1 MMEAIKTVIIDDEAL
16 GRKIIREY
24 LEFHPD
30 VQIVAECKDAHEA
43 LKAIDAHHPD
53 LLFLDIQMPE
63 VDGFELLS
71 MLDEIPYVIFS
82 TAYDEY
88 ALWAFEVNAVDYL
101 LKPIVQ
107 DRFDGALDRVRRAI
121 RKSESL
127 DRIEKL
133 VHGMARTDAYPERF
147 LVKETGKIIIVLVEE
162 ILWIEAM
169 EDYVNLYTEKGVYT
183 IHQTMASLEERLNPV
198 SFIRVHRSRI
208 VNLDGVKEIQSW
220 TDGRMK
226 CHMKDGQEIVTSRAG
241 AKRVKKMMV

>member
-1 MMEAIKTVIIDDEAL
+1 MEAIKTVIIDDEAL

-88 ALWAFEVNAVDYL
+88 ALRAFEVNAVDYL

-107 DRFDGALDRVRRAI
+107 DRFDGALDRDI
-121 RKSESL
+121 L
-127 DRIEKL
+127 L
-133 VHGMARTDAYPERF
+133 V
-147 LVKETGKIIIVLVEE
+147 LKV
-162 ILWIEAM
+162 
-169 EDYVNLYTEKGVYT
+169 
-183 IHQTMASLEERLNPV
+183 
-198 SFIRVHRSRI
+198 
-208 VNLDGVKEIQSW
+208 
-220 TDGRMK
+220 
-226 CHMKDGQEIVTSRAG
+226 
-241 AKRVKKMMV
+241 